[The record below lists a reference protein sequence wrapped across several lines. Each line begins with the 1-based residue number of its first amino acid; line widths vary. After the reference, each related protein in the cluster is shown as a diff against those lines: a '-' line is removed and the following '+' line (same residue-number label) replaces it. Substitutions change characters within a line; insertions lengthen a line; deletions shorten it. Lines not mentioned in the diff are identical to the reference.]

1 LFAIQLLARR
11 VAQFVSRKR
20 TKFDWLSRDMT
31 FVKGRN
37 IISAL
42 VDDPRT
48 PQQWRAGPWRG
59 SHCGPVGC
67 LGHLEIVNESDV
79 LDDAVACVVPDVDAK
94 AK

>member
-48 PQQWRAGPWRG
+48 PPQCDPRQGPAR
-59 SHCGPVGC
+59 HCCPVGC